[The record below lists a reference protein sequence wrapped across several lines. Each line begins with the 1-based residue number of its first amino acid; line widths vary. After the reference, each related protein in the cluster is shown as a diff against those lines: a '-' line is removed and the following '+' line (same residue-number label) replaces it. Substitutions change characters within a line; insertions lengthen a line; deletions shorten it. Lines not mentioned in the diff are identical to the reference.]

1 MMKLTRLVV
10 CALAL
15 TVGRSYHAQEMPRN
29 GSWPVPAAAFDPRT
43 HRPAAREIWSRT
55 ELYFGSERPG
65 GEVTDAEFTDFMD
78 REITPRFPDGLTLL
92 AGYGQFLNSTGALI
106 KERSKVLILLYPVNM
121 REANKNIQEIR
132 EKYKAMF
139 QQESVLRVDGYAVV
153 SF

>member
-1 MMKLTRLVV
+1 MQHFAFSAAAMVLLITSVW
-10 CALAL
+10 
-15 TVGRSYHAQEMPRN
+15 T
-29 GSWPVPAAAFDPRT
+29 VPAAAIEPKVN
-43 HRPAAREIWSRT
+43 RPSASEIWART

-92 AGYGQFLNSTGALI
+92 AGYGQFLNATGVLI
-106 KERSKVLILLYPVNM
+106 KERSNVLILLYPLTTQ
-121 REANKNIQEIR
+121 EAGKSIQEIR
-132 EKYKAMF
+132 EKYKSLF